1 MKFRILNFRHTGLVI
16 VFFIFFPGLALAGSI
31 HGVIKSGD
39 ETITGASVRLLE
51 LDRSTISGAHGEYT
65 FERVPA
71 GTYHIFVHAVG
82 YASKTSMVQ
91 VTDGSAELSFSL
103 TPSALPG
110 EEVVVSASPYART
123 ESEQYQPVA
132 TKDANE
138 LHESPGSTF
147 SEEID
152 DIPGVAM
159 RYNAAAP
166 SRPIV
171 RGLGDNED
179 LILENGLRIGDLSTF
194 DPAHATPIEMGEVQ
208 EVDIVRGPASI
219 LYGSNSIGG
228 LVNVITNTIPMAS
241 SQTVSGNATV
251 TGNSVNDLYSAHFNT
266 VWSDGSSALQI
277 SAGDLHSG
285 SIAIPSGTYTDPTTS
300 QTYNLTAMPQSFMRT
315 SDEGI
320 GYSYQ
325 GDFGMIGVG
334 VKHYYSNYGITGD
347 PWDTM
352 YMNPTTSRIV
362 QEKYTAE
369 LRAQFNVGGSFVN
382 QIRLNSSASDYV
394 HSEFPTIPDSAGTS
408 PIEFEQNNF
417 HQNNYNTTL
426 QFLLQPMGNWQGTLG
441 LWSDIENLT
450 LGGLQPLGPNSL
462 TTGLAG
468 YVLEEYRAGDNTKV
482 QGAVRYDY
490 NNISTFGSPYS
501 TVPVFVNFNE
511 TRTANAVT
519 GSLGIIQNITS
530 QITGSLNVGR
540 SFRAPTMQE
549 LFSLGPDDASQ
560 ASLVGDSNLV
570 PETSLGIDMTLTGRF
585 SDFTFSVSPFIN
597 FIHNYIYSYTNGV
610 TDTIDQPNY
619 LYRFFAQTDARLY
632 GGEVSATAQLM
643 DHLALTV
650 SGDYVNAEDVNR
662 DTALP
667 STPPLRGL
675 LRLNYLDNM
684 YSGLI
689 EWRLV
694 AAQNRLGDG
703 DFYTAGYGILNLG
716 FGVRFHSGDAVHNIS
731 VHCDNLFNKVYYD
744 NLSAIGFFLPQPAR
758 GFRLVYDVT
767 F

>member
-1 MKFRILNFRHTGLVI
+1 
-16 VFFIFFPGLALAGSI
+16 
-31 HGVIKSGD
+31 
-39 ETITGASVRLLE
+39 
-51 LDRSTISGAHGEYT
+51 
-65 FERVPA
+65 
-71 GTYHIFVHAVG
+71 
-82 YASKTSMVQ
+82 VQ
-91 VTDGSAELSFSL
+91 VTDGAAELSFSL
-103 TPSALPG
+103 IASAIPG

-123 ESEQYQPVA
+123 TSDQYQPVA
-132 TKDANE
+132 TKDADE
-138 LHESPGSTF
+138 LHQSPGSTF

-166 SRPIV
+166 SRPII

-219 LYGSNSIGG
+219 LYGSNTIGG

-241 SQTVSGNATV
+241 SQTVSGNATAS
-251 TGNSVNDLYSAHFNT
+251 GNTVNNLFSAHFNT
-266 VWSDGSSALQI
+266 IVSDGSSAFSI

-285 SIAIPSGTYTDPTTS
+285 NIAIPTGTYTDPTTT
-300 QTYNLTAMPQSFMRT
+300 QTYNLNAMPQSFMRT

-325 GDFGMIGVG
+325 GDFGMIGAG

-347 PWDTM
+347 PWDST

-382 QIRLNSSASDYV
+382 QIRLNSNASDYT
-394 HSEFPTIPDSAGTS
+394 HSEFPTIPDSVGTS
-408 PIEFEQNNF
+408 PIEFNQNSF

-441 LWSDIENLT
+441 LWSDLENLT
-450 LGGLQPLGPNSL
+450 MGGLQPLGPNSL
-462 TTGLAG
+462 TTSLAG
-468 YVLEEYRAGDNTKV
+468 YALEEYRAGDNTKI

-490 NNISTFGSPYS
+490 NNISTFASPNS
-501 TVPVFVNFNE
+501 TVAQFVNFDE

-519 GSLGIIQNITS
+519 GSVGIIQDITP
-530 QITGSLNVGR
+530 QITGSLNIGR

-632 GGEVSATAQLM
+632 GGEISATAQLM
-643 DHLALTV
+643 DHLALTA

-675 LRLNYLDNM
+675 LRLNYLDNTF
-684 YSGLI
+684 SGLI

-703 DFYTAGYGILNLG
+703 DFYTAGYGIVNLG
-716 FGVRFHSGDAVHNIS
+716 FGVRLYSGEAVHNIS
-731 VHCDNLFNKVYYD
+731 VHCDNLFNKVYFD

>member
-1 MKFRILNFRHTGLVI
+1 MNYITGKFRPISVLVCLLLAL
-16 VFFIFFPGLALAGSI
+16 PGFALAGSI
-31 HGVIKSGD
+31 HGVIKSGN

-51 LDRSTISGAHGEYT
+51 LDRATISGAHGEYSFDKIPT
-65 FERVPA
+65 
-71 GTYHIFVHAVG
+71 GTYHDFVHAIG
-82 YASKTSMVQ
+82 YASMTATVQ
-91 VTDGSAELSFSL
+91 VLDGTAELSFSL
-103 TPSALPG
+103 VASAIPG

-123 ESEQYQPVA
+123 QSDQYQPVA
-132 TKDANE
+132 TKDADE
-138 LHESPGSTF
+138 LHQSPGSTF

-241 SQTVSGNATV
+241 SQTVSGNATAS
-251 TGNSVNDLYSAHFNT
+251 GNTVNDLYSAHFNT
-266 VWSDGSSALQI
+266 VVSDGSSAFSI

-285 SIAIPSGTYTDPTTS
+285 NIAIPTGTYTDPTTS
-300 QTYNLTAMPQSFMRT
+300 QTYSLNAMPQSFMRT

-325 GDFGMIGVG
+325 GDFGMIGAG

-347 PWDTM
+347 PWDST

-382 QIRLNSSASDYV
+382 QIRLNSNASDYT

-408 PIEFEQNNF
+408 PIEFNQNSF
-417 HQNNYNTTL
+417 HQNTYNTTL

-441 LWSDIENLT
+441 LWSDLQNLT
-450 LGGLQPLGPNSL
+450 MGGLQPLGPNSL
-462 TTGLAG
+462 TTSLAG
-468 YVLEEYRAGDNTKV
+468 YALEEYRAGDNTKI

-490 NNISTFGSPYS
+490 NNISTFASPNS
-501 TVPVFVNFNE
+501 TVPQFVNFNE

-519 GSLGIIQNITS
+519 GSVGIIQNITS
-530 QITGSLNVGR
+530 QISGSLNVGR

-643 DHLALTV
+643 DHLALTA

-675 LRLNYLDNM
+675 LRLNYLDNT

-703 DFYTAGYGILNLG
+703 DFYTAGYGIVNLG
-716 FGVRFHSGDAVHNIS
+716 FGVRLYSGEAVHNIS